1 MLFFRT
7 KISANNEMMYRKGRK
22 KNEEGWSYY
31 IADELFT
38 EREVHDMNLN
48 MDYLEPVEISRRQ
61 THYQGCYRV
70 ANFDANISPVKYPQK
85 NATPTLSP
93 QAKAEIQKRLN
104 NRSLYK
110 PHKKLRPTI
119 RPTIWVARCKTEE
132 EKPAKAISAAST
144 ANAANNAKMDVAV
157 KALNDGAVV
166 PKKRKYRH
174 KNAGD
179 DFQ

>member
-22 KNEEGWSYY
+22 KNEEGWSCY

-38 EREVHDMNLN
+38 EKEVHDMKLN
-48 MDYLEPVEISRRQ
+48 MDYLEPVELSRRQ
-61 THYQGCYRV
+61 THHQGCYRV

-85 NATPTLSP
+85 NAEPTLSP

-110 PHKKLRPTI
+110 PHKKLRPTS
-119 RPTIWVARCKTEE
+119 RPTVWVARCKMEE
-132 EKPAKAISAAST
+132 EKPAKAISAASA
-144 ANAANNAKMDVAV
+144 ANAANNAKMEVAV
-157 KALNDGAVV
+157 KALNDGAAVS
-166 PKKRKYRH
+166 KKRKYRH
-174 KNAGD
+174 KSAGD